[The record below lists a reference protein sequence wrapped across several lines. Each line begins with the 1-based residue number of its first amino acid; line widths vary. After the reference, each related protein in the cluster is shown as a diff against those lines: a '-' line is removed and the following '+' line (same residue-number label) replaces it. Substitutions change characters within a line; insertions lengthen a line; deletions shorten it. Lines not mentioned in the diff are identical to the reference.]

1 MVMECVKTPPSLP
14 LRQTQEPPL
23 GLLVEVD
30 DVTVFEVGQ
39 LSLASDPQ
47 NGCELIL
54 RVPTVGG
61 GEGQGEVPHP
71 LHTALAIHILGG
83 RGWWKGQRGGG
94 GGRVRGEWEG
104 Q

>member
-1 MVMECVKTPPSLP
+1 MEGVKTPPSLP

-23 GLLVEVD
+23 SLLVEID
-30 DVTVFEVGQ
+30 DVAVFEVGH
-39 LSLASDPQ
+39 LSLPSGPQ

-83 RGWWKGQRGGG
+83 RGWWKGQRG
-94 GGRVRGEWEG
+94 VRGRKSEG
-104 Q
+104 